1 MSRLPALVVLSLAA
15 LLSGCEKLGIQT
27 PADVAAGKEADAR
40 AIGSACRQAGRAIED
55 CYSLNPKAGKAA
67 VFAGWREMDEYMRE
81 NKLDV
86 VPPTVPRPGAS
97 APAAGQ
103 EADAEDGEDAASDAP
118 SKTDSKADSKTEAD
132 RKTGS
137 SAHTDA
143 DQAEDAPTADKRR
156 HAG

>member
-1 MSRLPALVVLSLAA
+1 MRRLPALIALSLAA
-15 LLSGCEKLGIQT
+15 LLSGCDKLGIQT

-67 VFAGWREMDEYMRE
+67 IFGGWREMDEYMRE

-97 APAAGQ
+97 APAAAKA
-103 EADAEDGEDAASDAP
+103 EDAEDEDQAAEPGAAS
-118 SKTDSKADSKTEAD
+118 EA
-132 RKTGS
+132 GS
-137 SAHTDA
+137 STHSDA
-143 DQAEDAPTADKRR
+143 GDEPDDRPAGKRR
-156 HAG
+156 QAG

>member
-81 NKLDV
+81 NKLEV
-86 VPPTVPRPGAS
+86 VQPTVPRPAPGAS
-97 APAAGQ
+97 APAKSTTADSEESADGAADGPPGGKGQ
-103 EADAEDGEDAASDAP
+103 ARDDAKADTKAAADDAP
-118 SKTDSKADSKTEAD
+118 AH
-132 RKTGS
+132 GS
-137 SAHTDA
+137 HG
-143 DQAEDAPTADKRR
+143 R

>member
-1 MSRLPALVVLSLAA
+1 MPRLPALLVLSLAA

-86 VPPTVPRPGAS
+86 VRPTVPRPGAS
-97 APAAGQ
+97 TPAAGQ
-103 EADAEDGEDAASDAP
+103 KDEDAAD
-118 SKTDSKADSKTEAD
+118 TGEAASGAASEA
-132 RKTGS
+132 GS
-137 SAHTDA
+137 SARSDA
-143 DQAEDAPTADKRR
+143 SDASTAAEAPPVGKRHR
-156 HAG
+156 AG

>member
-1 MSRLPALVVLSLAA
+1 MSRLPALVILSLAA

-97 APAAGQ
+97 APAAAAKDEDAEDGD
-103 EADAEDGEDAASDAP
+103 EAASGADAKAGSSAHSDAGDEADGEDAAV
-118 SKTDSKADSKTEAD
+118 
-132 RKTGS
+132 
-137 SAHTDA
+137 
-143 DQAEDAPTADKRR
+143 KRR
-156 HAG
+156 RAG

>member
-1 MSRLPALVVLSLAA
+1 MSRLPALVILSLAA

-97 APAAGQ
+97 APAAAKD
-103 EADAEDGEDAASDAP
+103 ADAEDGEDAASDAA
-118 SKTDSKADSKTEAD
+118 SKAATKA
-132 RKTGS
+132 GS
-137 SAHTDA
+137 SAHSDA
-143 DQAEDAPTADKRR
+143 GQAEDAPAAGKHR